1 MTTTEPLALLAALAE
16 PFLDPASR
24 TWWGALLASGIIA
37 LGLRAIGRAR
47 WTLSGAWALL
57 RHPSS
62 QLDVQL
68 LLSRQL
74 LRVLLGGG
82 AAAGAWTL
90 GTHTVRLLDRT
101 FGAPQVQIPTL
112 AAVALTSLLLFL
124 VWDLSRFLL
133 HLAMHRLPLLWR
145 FHQVHHSAEVLSPLT
160 FHRIHPV
167 ESLLYQLRG
176 SLFTGLGMGLCFWL
190 FRESAQPAELLGVPA
205 AGLLL
210 NVIMGNLRHSQ
221 LWLPFPARVERWLLS
236 PAQHQ
241 VHHSADPRES
251 GSNLGTW
258 LAVWDRLAGTLR
270 IAERPPERFGLAFAA
285 RNHGHDLLSAWFGPF
300 RGASRWRALALLL
313 LAPLAHAEDAPPPAE
328 EEEET
333 EPDMVLIIESEGS
346 APRVAGSAQVVGAEV
361 LERYAYDNVEQ
372 ALAQVPGV
380 STRNEDGFGLRPN
393 IGIRGANSDRSAKI
407 TLMEDGILLAPAP
420 YAAPAA
426 YYFPMM
432 ARITG
437 VEVIKGAAATRHGPQ
452 TVGGALNLLSR
463 PIPQTTSGAVELAG
477 GSYLTGR
484 AHGWGGG
491 RWGAGPLGEVGLM
504 LEGVHL
510 RSDGFKEL
518 PGGEPTGFNKS
529 EGTLKLGLWPVEG
542 HRFELKLGLS
552 DETSHE
558 DYLGLTLSDL
568 EEDPHQRY
576 AASALGLMRFQRT
589 QAVLSWEAETGADLR
604 VRTVAY
610 HQGLQRAWTKLN
622 GFANGTDIHSLLQ
635 ADPSGGTAS
644 LFLGI
649 LRGEVDSVGAEQA
662 LLIGTNDRRFQAMGV
677 QSEARWTHTLGPIEG
692 TLETGLR
699 LHQDIVQRLH
709 DEKGYDMLDGAL
721 VDRGEELV
729 VTTDSTSV
737 AQALAVHAHE
747 ELDFGTLIL
756 LPGGRIEVIRTFV
769 DDEEADT
776 RVVGLPGL
784 AAMLRPDPLLDL
796 FAGLHRGFSPV
807 SPGQAPEVRPE
818 LAWTAEAGLRLHREE
833 ALAEVVGFLVD
844 YANLTGE
851 CTMSS
856 GCEAD
861 AVGQQFNG
869 GRALVLG
876 VEALG
881 QLRPAVGPFHLPVQ
895 ASYGYTHSSFQSDF
909 RSDFDQFGSVSAG
922 DRLPYSPEH
931 QLGGRLALEHDRFD
945 LGAGASWRSGML
957 DVAGELPAQ
966 ESDVPSLLLVD
977 AAVGVKVHRLVGL
990 RAVGSN
996 LADSAALTSW
1006 RPMGARPTPPR
1017 MVMLSVTVGE
1027 G

>member
-1 MTTTEPLALLAALAE
+1 MTTTDPLALLASLAG

-24 TWWGALLASGIIA
+24 TWWPALLASGALA
-37 LGLRAIGRAR
+37 LGLRASGRIP
-47 WTLSGAWALL
+47 WTFRGAWSLL

-68 LLSRQL
+68 LLSRQFIRL
-74 LRVLLGGG
+74 LLGGG
-82 AAAGAWTL
+82 AAAGAWAL
-90 GTHTVRLLDRT
+90 GTHTVRALDRVL
-101 FGAPQVQIPTL
+101 GAPQLQIPTL

-133 HLAMHRLPLLWR
+133 HLAMHRIPVLWQ
-145 FHQVHHSAEVLSPLT
+145 FHQVHHSAEVLTPLT
-160 FHRIHPV
+160 FHRIHPI
-167 ESLLYQLRG
+167 ESLLYTLRG

-190 FRESAQPAELLGVPA
+190 FRDSARPVELLGVPA

-210 NVIMGNLRHSQ
+210 NVAMGNLRHSQ
-221 LWLPFPARVERWLLS
+221 LWLPFPAPVERWLLS

-241 VHHSADPRES
+241 VHHSADPREA

-270 IAERPPERFGLAFAA
+270 LAERPPARFGLAPSA

-300 RGASRWRALALLL
+300 RAGSRWRALALLL
-313 LAPLAHAEDAPPPAE
+313 LAPLAHAEEPPAEEPPAE
-328 EEEET
+328 EEEA
-333 EPDMVLIIESEGS
+333 DMVLIIQSEGG
-346 APRVAGSAQVVGAEV
+346 APRVAGSAQVVGDEV

-407 TLMEDGILLAPAP
+407 TLMEDGVLLAPAP

-432 ARITG
+432 ARISG
-437 VEVIKGAAATRHGPQ
+437 IEVIKGAAATRHGPQ

-463 PIPQTTSGAVELAG
+463 PIPQTLEGAVELAG

-491 RWGAGPLGEVGLM
+491 RWGAFGLM

-542 HRFELKLGLS
+542 QRFELKLGLS

-558 DYLGLTLSDL
+558 DYLGLTLADL
-568 EEDPHQRY
+568 EQDPHQRY

-589 QAVLSWEAETGADLR
+589 QAVLSWEAEAGSELR

-610 HQGLQRAWTKLN
+610 HQALQRAWTKLN

-635 ADPSGGTAS
+635 ADPSGGTAA
-644 LFLGI
+644 LYLAI
-649 LRGEVDSVGAEQA
+649 LRGEEDSQGAEQA
-662 LLIGTNDRRFQAMGV
+662 LLIGTNDRRFQSVGL
-677 QSEARWTHTLGPIEG
+677 QSEARWTHTLGPVAG

-699 LHQDIVQRLH
+699 LHQDRVVRLH

-721 VDRGEELV
+721 VDRGEDLQ
-729 VTTDSTSV
+729 VTTDSLSV
-737 AQALAVHAHE
+737 AQALALHAHE
-747 ELDFGTLIL
+747 ELDFGALIL
-756 LPGGRIEVIRTFV
+756 LPGGRVEVVRTFV
-769 DDEEADT
+769 DEEEADT
-776 RVVGLPGL
+776 RVVGLPGI
-784 AAMLRPDPLLDL
+784 AAMLRPDPLLDI

-818 LAWTAEAGLRLHREE
+818 LAWTAETGLRLHREE

-856 GCEAD
+856 GCDSD
-861 AVGQQFNG
+861 AIGQQFNG

-881 QLRPAVGPFHLPVQ
+881 QLRPAVGPFHLPLQ
-895 ASYGYTHSSFQSDF
+895 ASYAYTHSSFLSDF
-909 RSDFDQFGSVSAG
+909 RSDFSQFGDVQAG

-931 QLGGRLALEHDRFD
+931 QLGGRLALEHERFD
-945 LGAGASWRSGML
+945 LGAGASWRSAML
-957 DVAGELPAQ
+957 DVAGDFPAT
-966 ESDVPSLLLVD
+966 ETDVPALLLVD
-977 AAVGVKVHRLVGL
+977 AAVGVRVHRLVGL
-990 RAVGSN
+990 RVVGSN
-996 LADSAALTSW
+996 LADAATLTSW